1 MSSPTKYPHLNQ
13 DVQQAADLDDF
24 ERVMFILKGVYIF
37 HPQVVRIHQFV
48 EHLIR
53 MPRQQRPTGIVL
65 CADSDLGKSSLF
77 ESIVRKYPEYV
88 PATGGGRRL
97 PVLLVEMTEKP
108 DPRQMWRE
116 LIHAAGIPNDLF
128 TKETPLHVRLSEGLA
143 ALETKI
149 VMIDEFPNIM
159 NADNPKVMVTWLKSL
174 SNKIK
179 RPIIIAGDDR
189 IFVPLREYQMHSRF
203 PFTLDLP
210 MWSDTAELQM
220 LLNAWQRMLPL
231 RRPSDLTSTAM
242 RRKILD
248 ESGGALGQI
257 AKCLTHAAVAAIRLG
272 SERVEKEH
280 LEWWR
285 DPPLITDPD
294 TAESTIARA
303 WLADE
308 RKKPNPLLLTVNR
321 LSLLEQKRS
330 KRKRA

>member
-1 MSSPTKYPHLNQ
+1 MSSPMKYPHLNQ

-179 RPIIIAGDDR
+179 RPIII
-189 IFVPLREYQMHSRF
+189 
-203 PFTLDLP
+203 
-210 MWSDTAELQM
+210 
-220 LLNAWQRMLPL
+220 
-231 RRPSDLTSTAM
+231 
-242 RRKILD
+242 
-248 ESGGALGQI
+248 
-257 AKCLTHAAVAAIRLG
+257 
-272 SERVEKEH
+272 
-280 LEWWR
+280 
-285 DPPLITDPD
+285 
-294 TAESTIARA
+294 
-303 WLADE
+303 
-308 RKKPNPLLLTVNR
+308 
-321 LSLLEQKRS
+321 
-330 KRKRA
+330 